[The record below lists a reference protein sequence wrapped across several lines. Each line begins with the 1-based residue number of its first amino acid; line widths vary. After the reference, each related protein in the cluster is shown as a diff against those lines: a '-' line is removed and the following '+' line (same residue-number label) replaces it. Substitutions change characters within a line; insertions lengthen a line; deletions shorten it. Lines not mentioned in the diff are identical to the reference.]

1 MRNTVVVLLL
11 CLSALVLGLF
21 LGTRAGHFLEPNE
34 MVRDTVVVRDTI
46 RVPEPYPVKE
56 YVVRVDTLLWT
67 DTLRFDDTVFVEIPA
82 QTAERTTVDSVS
94 HLENEYAMS
103 DAKINNDGTL
113 YHDLRTKPQQKPVP
127 IEKPVEHKDSIIYR
141 DKVIEKVV
149 PVEKELTKW
158 QKTQMRGFWI
168 VSVILFVVVFRKP
181 LLNLIRR
188 FI

>member
-67 DTLRFDDTVFVEIPA
+67 DTLRFDDTVFVEIPIS
-82 QTAERTTVDSVS
+82 QKVYEDSLYRAWVS
-94 HLENEYAMS
+94 GYKASL
-103 DAKINNDGTL
+103 
-113 YHDLRTKPQQKPVP
+113 
-127 IEKPVEHKDSIIYR
+127 DSIYVFPR
-141 DKVIEKVV
+141 HTVETVYV
-149 PVEKELTKW
+149 PGKDRRRWGIGLQIGIGTDLKGWSPYV
-158 QKTQMRGFWI
+158 GI
-168 VSVILFVVVFRKP
+168 GVSYD
-181 LLNLIRR
+181 LLRW
-188 FI
+188 